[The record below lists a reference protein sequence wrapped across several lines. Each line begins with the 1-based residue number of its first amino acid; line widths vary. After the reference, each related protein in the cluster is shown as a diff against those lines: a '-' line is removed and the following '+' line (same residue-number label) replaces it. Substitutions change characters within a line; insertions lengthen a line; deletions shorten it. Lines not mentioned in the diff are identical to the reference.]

1 MRKRQT
7 IRDHG
12 AEAQLFFRRTVFC
25 AFVILVLLGV
35 LVANLYYLQVI
46 EYQSLQTRSNDNRI
60 KLLPLA
66 PNRGLIYDRNGQLL
80 AENVPIF
87 SLDVVPEEV
96 SDIETTLKD
105 LQRLLDIPE
114 KNIQAFDDARKRERR
129 FQQITLMDDLN
140 EQQLAKFAAQQY
152 RFPGVSIE
160 ARLSRYYPQGEIL
173 THGLGYVAKINR
185 RDVQRLEKENRIA
198 NYAATRTIG
207 KLGIEKYYEQR
218 LHGEVGYQ
226 RVEVNNRGR
235 VVRTLDVEAPKPGED
250 LHLTLDMRLQEKA
263 YHLLDDQRGS
273 IVLLDTRTGG
283 VLAMVSRPSY
293 DPNWFVNGISY
304 ERYQGLLNSKH
315 SPLLNRATQG
325 GYPPA
330 STIKPMLGVIALD
343 RDIITP
349 TSRIWDP
356 GWFEIKG
363 AKRRY
368 RDWLSWGHGWVNIS
382 TAITESC
389 DTFYYDLSLKMGID
403 LISSSMEEFGFGN
416 FTGIDISEEI
426 DAVMPS
432 RGWKRARFNA
442 PWYAGETISVG
453 IGQSYWTATPLQL
466 AVATSIIANRG
477 KHLEPHFLA
486 YSVIDGETQKYQP
499 VERPPVSINE
509 PKSWEIVRN
518 AMRAVTHSIH
528 GTAYSS
534 FGDAPYDSAGKTGT
548 AQVRSLGANEEYN
561 ADEIAERFRDN
572 AMYIGFAPVKEPEI
586 AIAVAVENA
595 GGGGSVAA
603 PMARELMDLYFTLYH
618 PASTEADDA
627 DD

>member
-12 AEAQLFFRRTVFC
+12 AESQLFFRRTVFC
-25 AFVILVLLGV
+25 ACVILVMIGV
-35 LVANLYYLQVI
+35 LLANLYYLQVI

-105 LQRLLDIPE
+105 LQHLLDIPE

-486 YSVIDGETQKYQP
+486 YSVIDGETHEYQP

-528 GTAYSS
+528 GTAHSS

-603 PMARELMDLYFTLYH
+603 PIARELMDLYFTLYH